1 MQQITKE
8 WTNEMATALRRT
20 AEALLNAKR
29 GSLKEFV
36 RERSLLVASSVT
48 LTGVATLVGTA
59 GTGAAIGTL
68 HGAAFYSAFTAWIG
82 FGSVTAG
89 LAILPVVVGGGGYL
103 AYRALFGKT
112 RKFNEL
118 SEEETGI
125 LTRCVD
131 FACHLQN
138 KAGKDGE
145 NLSLPPEDV
154 DTLKKLEADIKT
166 YLSGDNCKSRHV
178 RKKTTKRHGELSKL
192 LGDLG

>member
-8 WTNEMATALRRT
+8 WTSEMAAVLQRT

-68 HGAAFYSAFTAWIG
+68 HGAAFYSALTAWVG

-118 SEEETGI
+118 SEEETGFLLVAWI
-125 LTRCVD
+125 LPATCRTKRAKTAKTCPFRPKTLTR
-131 FACHLQN
+131 
-138 KAGKDGE
+138 
-145 NLSLPPEDV
+145 
-154 DTLKKLEADIKT
+154 
-166 YLSGDNCKSRHV
+166 
-178 RKKTTKRHGELSKL
+178 
-192 LGDLG
+192 